1 MDKPDRPKISLES
14 RAINLLSRR
23 EYSRKELAQKLKP
36 HAETAEELA
45 LVLDKLSTKNWL
57 SDQRAAEQWVQ
68 SRAGRYGDRYLK
80 QLLQDKGIDKSTAM
94 EALDQLETNERQR
107 ALHVWEKKFGS
118 LPQTPQEKLKQMR
131 FMASRGFSARTIQQ
145 ILAMTEDELGGDET
159 GTED

>member
-1 MDKPDRPKISLES
+1 MDKPNQRKMSLEA

-36 HAETAEELA
+36 HAETPEELA
-45 LVLDKLSTKNWL
+45 LVLDKLGDKNWL

-68 SRAGRYGDRYLK
+68 SRASRYGDRYLK

-94 EALDQLETNERQR
+94 DALEHLETDERQR
-107 ALHVWEKKFGS
+107 AIQVWEKKFNC

-145 ILAMTEDELGGDET
+145 VLSMTEEELGGDET
-159 GTED
+159 GTDD